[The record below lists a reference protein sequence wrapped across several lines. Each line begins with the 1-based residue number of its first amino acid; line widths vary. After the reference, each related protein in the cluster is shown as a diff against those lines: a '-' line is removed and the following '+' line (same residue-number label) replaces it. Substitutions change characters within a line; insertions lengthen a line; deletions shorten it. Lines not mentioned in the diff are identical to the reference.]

1 MNSKFYALVSEGI
14 LKMQNLQQL
23 DYKLIESILQSE
35 SIDNLD
41 IKDVF
46 NLFLNES
53 SISNYKPES
62 FFQIDPRNGEL
73 IVYNS
78 SRASRPNVGGEN
90 EEIQEKQES
99 CPICQGKTT
108 GIMDIMRLEEG
119 FTFIN
124 KNMFPIFFPHQYEA
138 GSGLE
143 IGSFGLHFLQWTS
156 SFHGRDWHNITHKD
170 AVCVLSRLA
179 ALEKKLLLES
189 TVMPTSLSSNDT
201 KSTYGY
207 VSIIKNFGK
216 VAGGSLS
223 HGHQQIVSSNIMPK
237 QFFNNWSFY
246 ERHGIYFT
254 DYLLTDNPQELV
266 VKDYGKVILL
276 VPYFMRRPFDMF
288 LIVKDTS
295 KKFLHE
301 LDEEEVEMV
310 SLAWQEAT
318 RIIRLILNKMKKEE
332 AYNVAVNNGPGAG
345 LYIEFLPFTQLIGGF
360 EKIGL
365 WVCQESPF
373 KAAEILREF
382 VKDLEPITY

>member
-78 SRASRPNVGGEN
+78 SRASRPNVGGES

-138 GSGLE
+138 GSV
-143 IGSFGLHFLQWTS
+143 H
-156 SFHGRDWHNITHKD
+156 
-170 AVCVLSRLA
+170 
-179 ALEKKLLLES
+179 S
-189 TVMPTSLSSNDT
+189 T
-201 KSTYGY
+201 
-207 VSIIKNFGK
+207 I
-216 VAGGSLS
+216 
-223 HGHQQIVSSNIMPK
+223 
-237 QFFNNWSFY
+237 
-246 ERHGIYFT
+246 
-254 DYLLTDNPQELV
+254 
-266 VKDYGKVILL
+266 
-276 VPYFMRRPFDMF
+276 
-288 LIVKDTS
+288 
-295 KKFLHE
+295 
-301 LDEEEVEMV
+301 
-310 SLAWQEAT
+310 
-318 RIIRLILNKMKKEE
+318 
-332 AYNVAVNNGPGAG
+332 
-345 LYIEFLPFTQLIGGF
+345 
-360 EKIGL
+360 
-365 WVCQESPF
+365 
-373 KAAEILREF
+373 
-382 VKDLEPITY
+382 